1 VALYLAAPGMNLL
14 TLDLGTTVLKAAL
27 WSDGSL
33 VAERAATLTLRTA
46 GLEAEQDAGEWWT
59 RAVALVRELAP
70 KQVDGIGVTAQMHA
84 VVPVDAVGNPLAP
97 VPIVMDRRAHA
108 AVTDLLA
115 APGWRAIHEITGG
128 RLDVTCVL
136 PKLRHLTGGPDAA
149 AWRHAT
155 WLLPP
160 KDYLR
165 FRLTGEAATDP
176 IDAAG
181 TLLWN
186 IRTGAWEQSLVDLAG
201 IRAAQLPPV
210 RPTLSIAGKL
220 TPAAA
225 QALGLTAGIPVVTGG
240 GDDIETLGAGVIAPG
255 DYFEHCGTTGSIY
268 LATEKFILDPAGAV
282 ETYPDVVPGRW
293 LMGASTTTAGAA
305 LAWARRVLAL
315 DIPQA
320 PASGLPPLNATPG
333 DLLFLPFL
341 AGERGPWWNA
351 ALTGS
356 WQGLRPEH
364 TAADLYRAAVEGVFY
379 SLHSLLA
386 SLQAHAPRAG
396 GAVHTSGPLGLDQRG
411 AQTRADLYGLT
422 VRRRGALP
430 QSTAVAAA
438 FITEAALT
446 GADPYALAQT
456 RLEPVWECSPG
467 PARKAWATGA
477 QRYHQAAA
485 AAHTASQPREKKS

>member
-1 VALYLAAPGMNLL
+1 MNLL

-27 WSDGSL
+27 WSDGRL
-33 VAERAATLTLRTA
+33 VAERAATLNLRIA
-46 GLEAEQDAGEWWT
+46 GLEAEQDANEWWSH
-59 RAVALVRELAP
+59 AVALVRELAP

-84 VVPVDAVGNPLAP
+84 VVPVDAAGNPLAP
-97 VPIVMDRRAHA
+97 VPVVMDRRAHA
-108 AVTDLLA
+108 EVTKLLA
-115 APGWRAIHEITGG
+115 APGWRAIHALTGG

-136 PKLRHLTGGPDAA
+136 PKLRHLTQGPAGA
-149 AWRHAT
+149 VWRNAT

-186 IRTGAWEQSLVDLAG
+186 IRTGHWEQSLIAQAG
-201 IRAAQLPPV
+201 IRATQLPPV
-210 RPTLSIAGKL
+210 QPTLSLAGKL

-225 QALGLTAGIPVVTGG
+225 QYLGLTAGIPVVTGG

-268 LATEKFILDPAGAV
+268 LATDQFILDSSGAV
-282 ETYPDVVPGRW
+282 ETYPDIVPGRW

-315 DIPQA
+315 DPAQA
-320 PASGLPPLNATPG
+320 PASGLPPLDTAPG
-333 DLLFLPFL
+333 ELLFLPFL

-386 SLQAHAPRAG
+386 SLRPHAARSD
-396 GAVHTSGPLGLDQRG
+396 GAVHTSGPLGLDQGG
-411 AQTRADLYGLT
+411 AQPRADLYGLT

-438 FITEAALT
+438 LITEATLT
-446 GADPYALAQT
+446 GAAPYALAQQ
-456 RLEPVWECSPG
+456 RLERVWECSPG
-467 PARKAWATGA
+467 APQAAWAAGA
-477 QRYHQAAA
+477 QRYHQAAV
-485 AAHTASQPREKKS
+485 AAHAASQPADKRS

>member
-1 VALYLAAPGMNLL
+1 MMLL

-27 WSDGSL
+27 WSDGRL
-33 VAERAATLTLRTA
+33 VAERAATLSLRTA
-46 GLEAEQDAGEWWT
+46 GLEAEQDANEWWA

-70 KQVDGIGVTAQMHA
+70 SPVDAIGVTAQMHA
-84 VVPVDAVGNPLAP
+84 VVPMDAAGNPLAP
-97 VPIVMDRRAHA
+97 VPVVMDRRAHA
-108 AVTDLLA
+108 EVAELLA
-115 APGWRAIHEITGG
+115 APGWRSIHTLTGG

-136 PKLRHLTGGPDAA
+136 PKLRHLTRSPAAA
-149 AWRHAT
+149 AWRNAA

-176 IDAAG
+176 TDAAG

-186 IRTGAWEQSLVDLAG
+186 IRTGNWELSLVELAG

-210 RPTLSIAGKL
+210 QPTLSLAGKL

-240 GDDIETLGAGVIAPG
+240 GDDIETLGAGVITPG

-268 LATEKFILDPAGAV
+268 LATEKFMLDPAGAV
-282 ETYPDVVPGRW
+282 ETYPDIVPGRW

-315 DIPQA
+315 DPAQA
-320 PASGLPPLNATPG
+320 PANGLPPLQAVPG
-333 DLLFLPFL
+333 ELLFLPFL

-386 SLQAHAPRAG
+386 SLRPHAERSG
-396 GAVHTSGPLGLDQRG
+396 GAVHTSGPLGLGQRG
-411 AQTRADLYGLT
+411 AQVRADLYGLT

-430 QSTAVAAA
+430 QSTAIAAA
-438 FITEAALT
+438 LITEAALT
-446 GADPYALAQT
+446 GADPYALAQS
-456 RLEPVWECSPG
+456 RLETVWECPPG
-467 PARKAWATGA
+467 AAQAAWAAGA
-477 QRYHQAAA
+477 RRYHQAAA
-485 AAHTASQPREKKS
+485 TAHATSQPSEKKP